1 MITTMTKITTRPAIL
16 IATATLFPL
25 KEDDNN
31 NKMTTEQE
39 YLCSSMPIQFR
50 IKYMEEKIR
59 LREVLMGM
67 KDAPVENHEVENYE
81 NIGTACGTDRSLLSS
96 SCNYPPAQ
104 ISDGN
109 GGEETKQSESIV
121 GGDGETSTGIGLG
134 AFEERIEEL
143 VQFKKNHGH
152 CDVPAYDDTKS
163 LGIWCNS
170 TKVAC
175 RRFESGDDT
184 RGRRINEYRLRR
196 LREIGFEWGR
206 KKVYKGRVDR
216 KSFNERFGELK
227 IFIEINGH
235 CRVPR
240 YGETRQLSAWC
251 GTVRMG
257 VKRFEL
263 GEIMKPGTTHI
274 DEERLKMFKDIG
286 FDFRS
291 PQIVKFEKWIDE
303 LKCFKEKYG
312 HCDVPRSGKTKR
324 LGIWFFRLRNSYRS
338 FEKGLRH
345 KEILIDEERLR
356 ILKEIGID
364 WTC

>member
-1 MITTMTKITTRPAIL
+1 
-16 IATATLFPL
+16 
-25 KEDDNN
+25 
-31 NKMTTEQE
+31 
-39 YLCSSMPIQFR
+39 
-50 IKYMEEKIR
+50 
-59 LREVLMGM
+59 MGM

-96 SCNYPPAQ
+96 SCNYPPAR

-109 GGEETKQSESIV
+109 GGEEIKQSQSTV
-121 GGDGETSTGIGLG
+121 GGNGETSTGIGLR
-134 AFEERIEEL
+134 AFEERMEEL
-143 VQFKKNHGH
+143 VKFKKMHGH

-175 RRFESGDDT
+175 RRFESGNDT
-184 RGRRINEYRLRR
+184 RGRRIDEYRLRR
-196 LREIGFEWGR
+196 LRVIGFEWGR
-206 KKVYKGRVDR
+206 KKAYKGRVDHG
-216 KSFNERFGELK
+216 KCFNERFGELK

-240 YGETRQLSAWC
+240 SGETRQLSAWC
-251 GTVRMG
+251 DTVRSG

-263 GEIMKPGTTHI
+263 SEIMKPGMLNI
-274 DEERLKMFKDIG
+274 DGERLKMLKDIG

-291 PQIVKFEKWIDE
+291 PRRVKFEKWIDE
-303 LKCFKEKYG
+303 LKGFKEKYG
-312 HCDVPRSGKTKR
+312 HCDVPRSGKTKK
-324 LGIWFFRLRNSYRS
+324 LGVWCLRLRKSCKS
-338 FEKGLRH
+338 FEKGVRL

-356 ILKEIGID
+356 ILKEIGFD